1 LVSEE
6 GECLKMKQLVSTNDQ
21 IDKWLNNMQSIMI
34 DTLKTQI

>member
-1 LVSEE
+1 
-6 GECLKMKQLVSTNDQ
+6 MKQLVSTNDQ